1 MLATLRPW
9 ISERRL
15 RYTKTQSINS
25 INNYFKK
32 SRRYVKLNTNVDSV
46 RVSIKII
53 GDSLFRQVGMT
64 PIDSFAVP
72 KVRDSYLI
80 KLEHNGVNYIE
91 KGTFNHKYNLPLKK
105 FKLPQNHKAFLG
117 KSFNRMWLQGVQ
129 FNNIKIDPFT
139 ISKFE
144 VSNKEYQEFVDSG

>member
-1 MLATLRPW
+1 
-9 ISERRL
+9 
-15 RYTKTQSINS
+15 
-25 INNYFKK
+25 
-32 SRRYVKLNTNVDSV
+32 
-46 RVSIKII
+46 
-53 GDSLFRQVGMT
+53 MT

-91 KGTFNHKYNLPLKK
+91 KATFNHKYNLPLKK

-144 VSNKEYQEFVDSG
+144 VSNKEYQEFVNSGGYTNPKFWDFPITIDNRSYDFKSSMKFLLVNTENQVQLIGHTESSQWS